1 MATWDA
7 EAGSANWQS
16 RNVVNGDSAAGSGFP
31 ETKDD
36 RSGTLGGE
44 EESAGEANDWRDSR
58 APRGLPESEQAMTQ
72 GPVSEPSPVV
82 IAGKSGAVS
91 DSTRDGG
98 GGGAAGSASGTAAPA
113 SATSGVNGVRRHA
126 MAFEIARVE
135 RFGETFPP
143 ASLEKAKRVWDLSRP
158 RYSET
163 AEPETGGMRRIRVP
177 PGKECAGAVPYGVW
191 STSWAQMGD
200 FGLDIGMYFVTIAQL
215 IGAVLVYAALCI
227 VAIIHFSSENYSN
240 QVRFNAL
247 PQIVSCRCVFCSS
260 SNRESP

>member
-7 EAGSANWQS
+7 EVGGANWEPPNAVAGEPVAGSN
-16 RNVVNGDSAAGSGFP
+16 FP

-36 RSGTLGGE
+36 RVGMITG
-44 EESAGEANDWRDSR
+44 EESAREGNNDWQESR
-58 APRGLPESEQAMTQ
+58 AAGVLRESEQPVTQ
-72 GPVSEPSPVV
+72 DRVSEPSAVV
-82 IAGKSGAVS
+82 ITAKAGGSCKEGAGGA
-91 DSTRDGG
+91 GG
-98 GGGAAGSASGTAAPA
+98 GPGGSGIGTPA
-113 SATSGVNGVRRHA
+113 QPAVTSGVNGVRRHP

-158 RYSET
+158 RYVETSES
-163 AEPETGGMRRIRVP
+163 EVGGSRRVRVP
-177 PGKECAGAVPYGVW
+177 PGKECEGAVPYGVW

-227 VAIIHFSSENYSN
+227 VTIMYFSSDNYSGG
-240 QVRFNAL
+240 QVGFVA
-247 PQIVSCRCVFCSS
+247 FA
-260 SNRESP
+260 